1 MLMIKQQYT
10 QLCDSRETAINL
22 LLVCINNDIKTIRV
36 EEQYDPSVLTWSE
49 DNVTL
54 VHAPNYT
61 TKFVDEL
68 RDKNTRCP
76 KCGGIL
82 VSKFGPGIT
91 LTFCVEDNC
100 DYEDYDY
107 DL

>member
-1 MLMIKQQYT
+1 MKT
-10 QLCDSRETAINL
+10 KK
-22 LLVCINNDIKTIRV
+22 DIHLQK
-36 EEQYDPSVLTWSE
+36 DK
-49 DNVTL
+49 
-54 VHAPNYT
+54 
-61 TKFVDEL
+61 KFVDEI
-68 RDKNTRCP
+68 RDENTRCP

-91 LTFCVEDNC
+91 LTFCVKDNC

>member
-1 MLMIKQQYT
+1 MKT
-10 QLCDSRETAINL
+10 KK
-22 LLVCINNDIKTIRV
+22 DIHLRKD
-36 EEQYDPSVLTWSE
+36 E
-49 DNVTL
+49 
-54 VHAPNYT
+54 
-61 TKFVDEL
+61 KFVDEL
-68 RDKNTRCP
+68 RDENTRCP

-82 VSKFGPGIT
+82 VSKFGQGIT

>member
-61 TKFVDEL
+61 AKDESYK
-68 RDKNTRCP
+68 D
-76 KCGGIL
+76 
-82 VSKFGPGIT
+82 
-91 LTFCVEDNC
+91 ENC
-100 DYEDYDY
+100 AYYRVMKIERKP
-107 DL
+107 